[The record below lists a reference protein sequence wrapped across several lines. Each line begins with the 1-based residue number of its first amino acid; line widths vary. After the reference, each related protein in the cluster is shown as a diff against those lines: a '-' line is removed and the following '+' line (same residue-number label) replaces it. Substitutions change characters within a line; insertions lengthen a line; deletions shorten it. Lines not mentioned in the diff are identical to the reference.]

1 MWHNPSFSKVVN
13 VIVCLIFLN
22 SSPFARYGGF
32 DFKIDNLF
40 IFHKTLKFEGDL
52 FFIHVILSLKSQGSK

>member
-1 MWHNPSFSKVVN
+1 M
-13 VIVCLIFLN
+13 CLIFPN

-52 FFIHVILSLKSQGSK
+52 LPIHVILPLKSQGNK